1 MKNSL
6 NEPMFSNLMVI
17 VKVILILPHSSASVE
32 REFSQLTL
40 NKTKIRSRLNI
51 DTISAI
57 LLIKD
62 SLRLQW
68 GNQKWEP
75 SKKLVNCISN
85 SSGTW
90 VLVFYLSIFRKI
102 YLHICFCLVF
112 LWVNVY
118 LYYSRLV
125 IFKTLFWIFA
135 PFTYQYIF
143 SRNQYIGNTDFSTS
157 RFWLPSNPD
166 CSMQTG
172 ITVTF

>member
-1 MKNSL
+1 MNTDLQSFSNNISEFWNKIQKMKNSL

-85 SSGTW
+85 SSGT
-90 VLVFYLSIFRKI
+90 
-102 YLHICFCLVF
+102 
-112 LWVNVY
+112 
-118 LYYSRLV
+118 
-125 IFKTLFWIFA
+125 
-135 PFTYQYIF
+135 
-143 SRNQYIGNTDFSTS
+143 
-157 RFWLPSNPD
+157 
-166 CSMQTG
+166 
-172 ITVTF
+172 